1 MVDLFF
7 VYKHDV
13 RFPSCANVR
22 DAPYCIEDV
31 TADRAVVRSDSN
43 LDCVV
48 IDDFYFFTLRVW
60 KRVVK
65 RVS

>member
-1 MVDLFF
+1 MMNLFF
-7 VYKHDV
+7 VYKYVV
-13 RFPSCANVR
+13 RFPARTDVW
-22 DAPYCIEDV
+22 DALHCVQDI
-31 TADRAVVRSDSN
+31 TADRTVVGSDPD

-48 IDDFYFFTLRVW
+48 IDDFYFFTFGVW